1 MNYYFDTARY
11 LMGGYNVKLITP
23 EKSLLSRG
31 AGGVFCQIN
40 L

>member
-23 EKSLLSRG
+23 EKSLLSRLVLDLFQEG
-31 AGGVFCQIN
+31 I
-40 L
+40 